1 MESRPMAKKSG
12 DINKSEEVR
21 KLLKANPAITAK
33 ETVAALAENGIKISN
48 ALFYFTKGQMKGRKA
63 RKQKDRNTATA
74 KVAEANLVIKGDAV
88 STILKMKAWAKEV
101 GGMKTLKAL
110 VEALSD

>member
-1 MESRPMAKKSG
+1 MAKKSS
-12 DINKSEEVR
+12 DVNKSEQVR
-21 KLLKANPAITAK
+21 QLLKANPALTAK
-33 ETVAALAENGIKISN
+33 EVVATLGEKGIKISN

-63 RKQKDRNTATA
+63 RKQKEQKTVA
-74 KVAEANLVIKGDAV
+74 KVAEATLVIKGDAV
-88 STILKMKAWAKEV
+88 STILKVKSWAKEV

>member
-1 MESRPMAKKSG
+1 MAKKSNG
-12 DINKSEEVR
+12 VNKSDEVR
-21 KLLKANPAITAK
+21 LLLKANPAITAK
-33 ETVAALAENGIKISN
+33 EAVTTLAEKGIKISN

-63 RKQKDRNTATA
+63 RKQKDQKTAA
-74 KVAEANLVIKGDAV
+74 KVAEASLVLKGDAV
-88 STILKMKAWAKEV
+88 STILKVKAWAKEV

>member
-1 MESRPMAKKSG
+1 MAKKSG

-33 ETVAALAENGIKISN
+33 EVVAALAEKGIKISN

-63 RKQKDRNTATA
+63 RKQKDRKTATA
-74 KVAEANLVIKGDAV
+74 KVAEASIVIKGDV
-88 STILKMKAWAKEV
+88 LSSILTILKVKGWAKEV
-101 GGMKTLKAL
+101 GGMKTLKAI